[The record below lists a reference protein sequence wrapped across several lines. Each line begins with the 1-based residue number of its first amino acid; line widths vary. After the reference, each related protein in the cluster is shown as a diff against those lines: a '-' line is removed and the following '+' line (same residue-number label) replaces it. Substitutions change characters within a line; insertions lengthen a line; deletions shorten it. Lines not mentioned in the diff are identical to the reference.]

1 MLVLRILGVNKRVR
15 FNDIENIIVM
25 RVLRDMNLFKL
36 VIIFYFLNKKIL
48 VVILCI
54 NFFFFYSVKM
64 KFVDCYYF

>member
-54 NFFFFYSVKM
+54 NFFFFYLVKM

>member
-54 NFFFFYSVKM
+54 NFFFFYLVKL

>member
-64 KFVDCYYF
+64 KFVDCY

>member
-48 VVILCI
+48 LVIFCI
-54 NFFFFYSVKM
+54 NFFFFYLVKM

>member
-48 VVILCI
+48 KVILCI
-54 NFFFFYSVKM
+54 NFFFFYLVKM

>member
-1 MLVLRILGVNKRVR
+1 MLVLRILGVNKRVC

-48 VVILCI
+48 KVILCI
-54 NFFFFYSVKM
+54 NFFFFYLVKM
-64 KFVDCYYF
+64 KFVDCY